1 MKRKKKVC
9 LFNKHHSKA
18 TAVCLTS
25 TYSHSSCSEF
35 FQPSTP
41 NHMNMQEESTDTQV
55 GVLSVLIWA
64 WLALNL
70 LNHYFSSG
78 LPSLLRRE
86 HKEKSEAQ
94 GTHWK
99 GTSYSCFLG
108 LQHTEQPKAQY
119 RWLVANSSD
128 SWSWHEGFKAQ
139 LLGII
144 HSSVFNSYT

>member
-25 TYSHSSCSEF
+25 TYSHSCSEF

-55 GVLSVLIWA
+55 WVLSVLIWA

-70 LNHYFSSG
+70 LNHYLSSG

-86 HKEKSEAQ
+86 HKGKSEAQ